1 MTPSHTVFSPDERS
15 KLPEINDTIDERRN
29 ALLKR
34 IKTHLVFELARCV
47 RECPPAHLAHLALGS
62 QELGVSIRSDNL
74 TFSVRFVRDLDV
86 GMADPFEPRARIEY
100 LLPDIPAVANAPGT
114 PDFAEEMAHMAG
126 LSEAEWIK
134 ILLRTM
140 SAPKRLAALMRDPL
154 IVDEVRNRVQATF
167 ENHYLPLLDDEPEAI
182 LCWTCERL
190 KDKAWLDERRRLRAK
205 AKRLAAA
212 KSA

>member
-1 MTPSHTVFSPDERS
+1 MTPSHTVFSQDELS
-15 KLPEINDTIDERRN
+15 KLPEIDDTIDERRD

-34 IKTHLVFELARCV
+34 IKTHLVSELTRCV
-47 RECPPAHLAHLALGS
+47 RECPPAHLAHLALGK

-74 TFSVRFVRDLDV
+74 TFSIRFVRDLYV

-100 LLPDIPAVANAPGT
+100 LLPDIPAVAHAPEA
-114 PDFAEEMAHMAG
+114 PDFIEEMVQRAKLG
-126 LSEAEWIK
+126 EAEWDK
-134 ILLRTM
+134 ISRRTM
-140 SAPKRLAALMRDPL
+140 SDPKRLAALMRNEL
-154 IVDEVRNRVQATF
+154 IVDEVRNRVRATF